1 MAKKAKTSKK
11 RKPSA
16 KQRQRRWWSWR
27 FVGKLALV
35 GLVLAAAGLVYLDA
49 YVRDRFDSHVWQ
61 LPARVYAR
69 PVELY
74 PGRVL
79 SRNDMLKLLEL
90 MRYRRA
96 AGAPT
101 PGSYTTDGNTLVIH
115 TRGFRDSDG
124 GEPSE
129 RLRVSLSGGRIGA
142 LRGGDGDSVARL
154 EPLQIGSIHPGH
166 TEDRVFVPL
175 DRVPPML
182 VQMLIATE
190 DRDFH
195 DHHGISPRGLA
206 RAMVANVKA
215 GGLVQGGSTLTQQL
229 VKNFWLT
236 QDRTLAR
243 KLVEMPMAVLLELH
257 YSKEQILEAYL
268 NEVYLGQDG
277 NRAIHGMGLGAQ
289 FYFGRPLEE
298 LEPHQL
304 ATLVALLKGPS
315 YYDPRRNPERAKAR
329 RDTVLR
335 VARDEGALDE
345 QAYQRYKERDLE
357 VVPRGV
363 SPLYAFPA
371 FIDLVRRQ
379 LARDYPPEV
388 LGEDGLRIHS
398 TLDVLAQLA
407 SESALRD
414 HLNRIDGSGERLNG
428 SVVVVAP
435 SQGDVLAL
443 VSSRKPRDHGY
454 NRALDAV
461 RPIGSLVKPAVMLTA
476 LKQPKQYS
484 LATPIPDEPISVPLP
499 NGTTWTPQNFSG
511 ESHGPIPLLDVL
523 VHSRNQATVQ
533 LGMEM
538 GPGKV
543 VRTLDQLG
551 VQRKVPAYPSI
562 LLGSIGMTPFE
573 VAMWYQPLATGGF
586 ATPLRSITDVL
597 DKDGEPLARY
607 PVETR
612 EVIDSGPA
620 FLTQWAMQQ
629 VVNEGTGRGARKV
642 LPPELRV
649 AGKTGTS
656 DEYRDAWF
664 AGFSGNH
671 LAVVWVGR
679 DNNRNAQVTGATGA
693 LPVWSQ
699 LMSSLPQTSLP
710 EAPPPG
716 VEMVWM
722 DPAGDKTSGEGCAG
736 ARRYPMLEASI
747 PEKSDGCGTVRK
759 AGKGVVD
766 WFKGLF
772 K

>member
-1 MAKKAKTSKK
+1 M
-11 RKPSA
+11 
-16 KQRQRRWWSWR
+16 
-27 FVGKLALV
+27 
-35 GLVLAAAGLVYLDA
+35 
-49 YVRDRFDSHVWQ
+49 
-61 LPARVYAR
+61 
-69 PVELY
+69 
-74 PGRVL
+74 
-79 SRNDMLKLLEL
+79 
-90 MRYRRA
+90 
-96 AGAPT
+96 
-101 PGSYTTDGNTLVIH
+101 
-115 TRGFRDSDG
+115 
-124 GEPSE
+124 
-129 RLRVSLSGGRIGA
+129 
-142 LRGGDGDSVARL
+142 
-154 EPLQIGSIHPGH
+154 
-166 TEDRVFVPL
+166 
-175 DRVPPML
+175 
-182 VQMLIATE
+182 
-190 DRDFH
+190 
-195 DHHGISPRGLA
+195 
-206 RAMVANVKA
+206 
-215 GGLVQGGSTLTQQL
+215 
-229 VKNFWLT
+229 
-236 QDRTLAR
+236 
-243 KLVEMPMAVLLELH
+243 
-257 YSKEQILEAYL
+257 
-268 NEVYLGQDG
+268 
-277 NRAIHGMGLGAQ
+277 
-289 FYFGRPLEE
+289 
-298 LEPHQL
+298 
-304 ATLVALLKGPS
+304 
-315 YYDPRRNPERAKAR
+315 
-329 RDTVLR
+329 
-335 VARDEGALDE
+335 
-345 QAYQRYKERDLE
+345 
-357 VVPRGV
+357 
-363 SPLYAFPA
+363 
-371 FIDLVRRQ
+371 RRQ

-710 EAPPPG
+710 EAPPPAWKWCG
-716 VEMVWM
+716 WTRPATRPAARAAPAPAVIRCWKPRFRKRATVAARCARPARAWWTGSRACSSKPGSTPGEPLEFRADRLGAVGALQALHGEVTQGHVLVEVGEQRVQGG
-722 DPAGDKTSGEGCAG
+722 AGGGADDRYRLGRHLVGDHHAEALRHPLDQARHPLARLAGGHQVGGLAG
-736 ARRYPMLEASI
+736 AL
-747 PEKSDGCGTVRK
+747 
-759 AGKGVVD
+759 AGGD
-766 WFKGLF
+766 LRQFPDSWFMAWVAKPRAM
-772 K
+772 